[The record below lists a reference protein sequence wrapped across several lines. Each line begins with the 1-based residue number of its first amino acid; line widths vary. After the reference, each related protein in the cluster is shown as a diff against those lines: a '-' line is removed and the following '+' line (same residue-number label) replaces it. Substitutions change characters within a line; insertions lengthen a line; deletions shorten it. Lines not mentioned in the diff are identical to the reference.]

1 MNRATVEQFKQQC
14 KAFDQAA
21 STDAAIDLGRV
32 VEEELPLTYQV
43 PYETMNAA
51 EPSLLEK
58 AHTKHYRGLWH
69 ELVQHLTDLGYLT
82 EQQFVNYHKLR
93 KEIPDEP
100 RLLVPVLQATVQYLG
115 EENWPALAQMFKGKL
130 ANLQLPHLE
139 EHLGH
144 IVERISHY
152 TSFDG
157 SLDLPVDYQVGEVN
171 CYGRSLAFRVR
182 TLFTLDTKLRN
193 VFVFESSHLK
203 FLYSFQNLIGLKF
216 LPPSPQP
223 GEIVIPEECWHM
235 LCNVDRLFDRFQE
248 ARPEGISVNKIVLSY
263 PLDAKDD
270 TEGDSEDDDEGE
282 EDEKKF
288 LRGRERRRGRRMTK
302 ASKILA
308 DTGYHQ
314 MAIRILQ
321 VKLWQTH
328 FYIGAVDGTWGE
340 VSHRAVE
347 SLIEQEEDILPRR
360 NNGKLKREDR
370 LAIAK
375 AFFQTSQDDNGQAR
389 VVIGFN
395 AIYELLKKY
404 DAAPQGIKASSTSEE
419 DEMVTQLNLLH
430 KEIATA
436 NDDNSDS
443 RRERRR
449 KKRRN
454 DNGEEEVIP
463 EEEDFRQLDDHL
475 LETEDFN
482 DLYPDLQEKPQRRVA
497 FARKSFLSGIKRGFV
512 QIANWIKKGV
522 KKLLGPVFGFFKLI
536 TGRIRAGIQQFL
548 RGFRYLG
555 HFLLGRPIVTFGK
568 RAPGSDTV
576 EVLATKFSLDF
587 DGVNLISATAGRED
601 IQRHVSHIHDMKDSM
616 FYFIDT
622 TLSIIKMISKLA
634 QPGGWVLL
642 GWQIARIAAGELVEV
657 VRVIV

>member
-1 MNRATVEQFKQQC
+1 MTRATVEQFKQQC

-21 STDAAIDLGRV
+21 STDAATDLGQT
-32 VEEELPLTYQV
+32 VEEELPLAYQI

-58 AHTKHYRGLWH
+58 AHTRHYRGLWH

-82 EQQFVNYHKLR
+82 EHQFITYHKLR

-100 RLLVPVLQATVQYLG
+100 RLLLPVLQATVQYLG
-115 EENWPALAQMFKGKL
+115 EENWPLLAQMFKGKL
-130 ANLQLPHLE
+130 ADIQLPHLE

-144 IVERISHY
+144 IVERISRY

-157 SLDLPVDYQVGEVN
+157 SLPPPEEYQVGAGN

-182 TLFTLDTKLRN
+182 TLFTLDAKLRD
-193 VFVFESSHLK
+193 VFVFEPSHLK

-216 LPPSPQP
+216 LPPHPQP
-223 GEIVIPEECWHM
+223 NEAVIPEECWQI
-235 LCNVDRLFDRFQE
+235 LCDVDRLFDRFKE
-248 ARPEGISVNKIVLSY
+248 ARPEGIGVNKIVLSY
-263 PLDAKDD
+263 PLNAKDEM
-270 TEGDSEDDDEGE
+270 EGDSEDDDEGE
-282 EDEKKF
+282 EEDEDKF

-328 FYIGAVDGTWGE
+328 FYIGAVDGAWGE

-347 SLIEQEEDILPRR
+347 SLIEQEEAILPQK
-360 NNGKLKREDR
+360 NNGKPKRKHR

-375 AFFQTSQDDNGQAR
+375 AFFQTPADNDGQAT

-395 AIYELLKKY
+395 AMYELLQNY
-404 DAAPQGIKASSTSEE
+404 HVAPRAMKQSSTAED
-419 DEMVTQLNLLH
+419 DEMATQLTQLH

-436 NDDNSDS
+436 DDASGS

-449 KKRRN
+449 NRRRN
-454 DNGEEEVIP
+454 NNEEEVIP
-463 EEEDFRQLDDHL
+463 DEEDFRQLDDQL
-475 LETEDFN
+475 LNSDDFN
-482 DLYPDLQEKPQRRVA
+482 TLYPNLAETPQRRVA

-512 QIANWIKKGV
+512 HIANWIKKGI

-536 TGRIRAGIQQFL
+536 TGKIRAGIQQFL

-587 DGVNLISATAGRED
+587 DGVNLISVTAGRED
-601 IQRHVSHIHDMKDSM
+601 IQRHVNHIHDMKDSM

-642 GWQIARIAAGELVEV
+642 GWQIARMVAGELVDV
-657 VRVIV
+657 VKMVA